1 MKRFVLLFLLLSLG
15 LSVFCA
21 PVSVQTAQ
29 RAAES
34 FWAQMNGGKVSF
46 VGSQTEFTEFYVFN
60 NQIYG
65 GFVLVSADDIAHP
78 ILGYSDK
85 GSFRTDVQLPVNV
98 RGWFKGISKE
108 ISSAVELGIQ
118 QSEEVREEWNSLLE
132 GTPYPKRSTR
142 AVSALLSTTWDQGK
156 PYNNLCPA
164 DSNTDSYYGGRTV
177 TGCVATAMA
186 QVMKYWNYPAQGNG
200 SHSYVL

>member
-1 MKRFVLLFLLLSLG
+1 MKRFVLLFFLLSLG

-34 FWAQMNGGKVSF
+34 YWAQMNGGKVSF
-46 VGSQTEFTEFYVFN
+46 AASQTEFVEFYVFN
-60 NQIYG
+60 NQIG
-65 GFVLVSADDIAHP
+65 EGFVLVSADAIAHP

-108 ISSAVELGIQ
+108 IS
-118 QSEEVREEWNSLLE
+118 
-132 GTPYPKRSTR
+132 
-142 AVSALLSTTWDQGK
+142 
-156 PYNNLCPA
+156 
-164 DSNTDSYYGGRTV
+164 
-177 TGCVATAMA
+177 
-186 QVMKYWNYPAQGNG
+186 
-200 SHSYVL
+200 

>member
-1 MKRFVLLFLLLSLG
+1 MKKIVLLFLMLSLG
-15 LSVFCA
+15 LSVFCS
-21 PVSVQTAQ
+21 PVSIQTAQ

-108 ISSAVELGIQ
+108 ISSAVELGVQ

-132 GTPYPKRSTR
+132 GTPYPKRS
-142 AVSALLSTTWDQGK
+142 S
-156 PYNNLCPA
+156 
-164 DSNTDSYYGGRTV
+164 
-177 TGCVATAMA
+177 
-186 QVMKYWNYPAQGNG
+186 
-200 SHSYVL
+200 SHPGQS